1 MNKPSSTNLPSQDE
15 KIELQV
21 EKWDVFARITP
32 TVFLIISMILIST
45 GYISFDTAFYLG
57 LGLFA
62 VTAVTWWFWTIYTI
76 RHLIRTLNRA
86 SRSLSDVRDEFK
98 DVKLKVEA
106 YCIACIITLE
116 PSNNLS
122 D

>member
-1 MNKPSSTNLPSQDE
+1 MKKNSGSKLPQDE

-21 EKWDVFARITP
+21 EKWDAFARITP
-32 TVFLIISMILIST
+32 TVFLIISIILIST

-86 SRSLSDVRDEFK
+86 SRSLGEVRDEFK

-106 YCIACIITLE
+106 LHNE
-116 PSNNLS
+116 QQP
-122 D
+122 